1 MIVVCKTFWKEKNI
15 SSFKNLICDLEKIIF
30 SAKSVGAKILVIPL
44 VDNGSIQNQFQFN
57 ILKKTINSMHNLL
70 KLNEMRIAFESDYPP
85 LKLKS
90 FIEQFNDDIIGINY
104 DTGNSASLGYDPA
117 EEIFAYGE
125 RIINVHIK
133 DRFFNGTTVRLGS
146 GDTNFQK
153 VFKNLLLKN
162 YKGNFI
168 LQTARSQ
175 NNKHT
180 EELKLNLFLE
190 K

>member
-1 MIVVCKTFWKEKNI
+1 M
-15 SSFKNLICDLEKIIF
+15 
-30 SAKSVGAKILVIPL
+30 
-44 VDNGSIQNQFQFN
+44 
-57 ILKKTINSMHNLL
+57 
-70 KLNEMRIAFESDYPP
+70 
-85 LKLKS
+85 
-90 FIEQFNDDIIGINY
+90 
-104 DTGNSASLGYDPA
+104 GYDPA

-180 EELKLNLFLE
+180 EELKLNLFFL
-190 K
+190 KNNFPKNF